1 MELVT
6 PEAGT
11 IFWMV
16 IVFGL
21 VVFILGKFAWKP
33 ILNALNEREQYIGN
47 ALAAAEDARKEVE
60 KLKAGNE
67 EIIAEGMKA
76 KEVIMR
82 ETIELKDNII
92 AEAKEKAAS
101 ETLNTIEN
109 ARRQIENEKAKAIN
123 EMKKYMAEISMMV
136 AEQVIR
142 KEMAGDK
149 QQEELIEKMLDDIK
163 LN

>member
-47 ALAAAEDARKEVE
+47 ALVAAEEAKNEVE
-60 KLKAGNE
+60 RLKAGNE

-76 KEVIMR
+76 KEAIMR
-82 ETIELKDNII
+82 ETLELKGKII

-101 ETLNTIEN
+101 ETLNAIEN

-142 KEMAGDK
+142 KEIKGDK

>member
-16 IVFGL
+16 IVFGM

-33 ILNALNEREQYIGN
+33 ILSALNEREQHIGN
-47 ALAAAEDARKEVE
+47 ALTAAEEARKEVD

-67 EIIAEGMKA
+67 KIIAEGMKA
-76 KEVIMR
+76 KDTILR
-82 ETIELKDNII
+82 ETLELKEKII
-92 AEAKEKAAS
+92 AEAKEKAAA
-101 ETLNTIEN
+101 ETLGSIEN
-109 ARRQIENEKAKAIN
+109 ARKQIDNEKAKAIN
-123 EMKKYMAEISMMV
+123 EMKKYMAEISMMI

-142 KEMAGDK
+142 KEMEGDK
-149 QQEELIEKMLDDIK
+149 QQEELIEKLLDGIK